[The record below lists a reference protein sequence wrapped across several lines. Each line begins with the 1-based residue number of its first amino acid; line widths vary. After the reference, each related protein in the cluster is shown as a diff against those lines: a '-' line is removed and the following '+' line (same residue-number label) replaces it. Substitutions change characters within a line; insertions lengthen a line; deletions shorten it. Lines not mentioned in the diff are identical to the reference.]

1 MIFSLILA
9 LATTANA
16 YTIKTTESGEQ
27 IRWEDQVVHYQIN
40 PDSHL
45 VGESD
50 ATEAIRRAFDEWNAV
65 SEVPVRFKYKGYTE
79 DIGTDYTD
87 INIISFEDEWSENLD
102 PSLLALTYT
111 WNDDSGKI
119 IAFDIIINPDFKWDT
134 EGGTN
139 RPDLQNAITHEVGHV
154 LGLGHS
160 EIWDATMA
168 ATSPNGEISKRTLE
182 EDDIHGVT
190 YLYTGVELEFQQDI
204 ACSTSSNKVTIA
216 LIIPFILTIFTRRTR
231 NES

>member
-9 LATTANA
+9 LAATANA

-27 IRWEDQVVHYQIN
+27 IRWEDQIVHYQIN

-65 SEVPVRFKYKGYTE
+65 SEVPVRFKYRGYTE
-79 DIGTDYTD
+79 DIGADYTD

-119 IAFDIIINPDFKWDT
+119 IAFDIVINDK
-134 EGGTN
+134 
-139 RPDLQNAITHEVGHV
+139 
-154 LGLGHS
+154 
-160 EIWDATMA
+160 
-168 ATSPNGEISKRTLE
+168 
-182 EDDIHGVT
+182 
-190 YLYTGVELEFQQDI
+190 
-204 ACSTSSNKVTIA
+204 C
-216 LIIPFILTIFTRRTR
+216 LTFL
-231 NES
+231 

>member
-65 SEVPVRFKYKGYTE
+65 SDVPLYFNYEGHTE
-79 DIGTDYTD
+79 DIGTDYTNN
-87 INIISFEDEWSENLD
+87 NIVSFEDEWSENLD
-102 PSLLALTYT
+102 PSLLAITYT
-111 WNDDSGKI
+111 WNDNSGKI
-119 IAFDIIINPDFKWDT
+119 VAFDVIINQSFKWDT
-134 EGGTN
+134 EADPN
-139 RPDLQNAITHEVGHV
+139 RPDLQNAMTHV
-154 LGLGHS
+154 
-160 EIWDATMA
+160 WDATMA

-182 EDDIHGVT
+182 DDDIQGVT
-190 YLYTGVELEFQQDI
+190 YLYTGEELEFQQS
-204 ACSTSSNKVTIA
+204 ASCSALSNRTTMV
-216 LIIPFILTIFTRRTR
+216 LFIPSILTIFTRRTK
-231 NES
+231 ND

>member
-65 SEVPVRFKYKGYTE
+65 SDVPLYFNYEGHTD
-79 DIGTDYTD
+79 DIGTDYTNN
-87 INIISFEDEWSENLD
+87 NIVSFEDEWSEDLD
-102 PSLLALTYT
+102 PSLLAITYT
-111 WNDDSGKI
+111 WNDNSGKI
-119 IAFDIIINPDFKWDT
+119 VAFDVIINQSFKWDT
-134 EGGTN
+134 EADPN
-139 RPDLQNAITHEVGHV
+139 RPDLQNAMTHEVGHA

-182 EDDIHGVT
+182 DDDIQGVT
-190 YLYTGVELEFQQDI
+190 YLYTGEELEFQQS
-204 ACSTSSNKVTIA
+204 ASCSAISNRTTMV
-216 LIIPFILTIFTRRTR
+216 LFIPSILTIFTRRTK
-231 NES
+231 ND